1 MAEAEPEESKAPQPP
16 QEQEA
21 LHIRQQ
27 RQNRLNFATR
37 PNSMVCRRMTSIMDR
52 MMSACAKLT
61 HGMAG

>member
-1 MAEAEPEESKAPQPP
+1 MPL
-16 QEQEA
+16 

-37 PNSMVCRRMTSIMDR
+37 LNSMVCRRMTSIMDR

-61 HGMAG
+61 HGMVG